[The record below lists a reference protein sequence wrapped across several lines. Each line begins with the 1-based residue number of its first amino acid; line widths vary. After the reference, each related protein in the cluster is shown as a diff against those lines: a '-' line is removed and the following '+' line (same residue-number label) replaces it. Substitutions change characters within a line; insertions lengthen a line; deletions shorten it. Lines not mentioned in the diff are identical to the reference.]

1 MAYAALFCVAVAM
14 VLRGIPYWLGLIV
27 IVAALTSQV
36 SSNVPAAILLSQSMT
51 LPFAMATTYNIAMSI
66 GNRIKQARKKR
77 GMSCKEL
84 AALVGVTPSAIT
96 NCENGIRF
104 PKPQVLCALFG
115 ALRVDA
121 NFLFQ
126 DYLP

>member
-1 MAYAALFCVAVAM
+1 MLCGCSRKYGIFVTM
-14 VLRGIPYWLGLIV
+14 DRGKV
-27 IVAALTSQV
+27 
-36 SSNVPAAILLSQSMT
+36 
-51 LPFAMATTYNIAMSI
+51 TTMSI

-96 NCENGIRF
+96 NYENGISF

-115 ALRVDA
+115 ALKVDA

-126 DYLP
+126 DYLS

>member
-1 MAYAALFCVAVAM
+1 MLCGC
-14 VLRGIPYWLGLIV
+14 LRKYGIFVTMDRGKV
-27 IVAALTSQV
+27 
-36 SSNVPAAILLSQSMT
+36 
-51 LPFAMATTYNIAMSI
+51 TTMSI
-66 GNRIKQARKKR
+66 GIRIKQARKKR

-96 NCENGIRF
+96 NYENGISF

>member
-1 MAYAALFCVAVAM
+1 
-14 VLRGIPYWLGLIV
+14 
-27 IVAALTSQV
+27 
-36 SSNVPAAILLSQSMT
+36 
-51 LPFAMATTYNIAMSI
+51 MSI

-77 GMSCKEL
+77 GLSRKEL

-96 NCENGIRF
+96 NYETGVSF
-104 PKPQVLCALFG
+104 PKASVLCAMFG

-126 DYLP
+126 DYLL